1 MKTNEISSQTASHKS
16 HALQVLLWT
25 LTAIASIGSGLLAWK
40 WMEPVSGFGGFGGFG
55 FLMVWLVLTKVGHYF
70 AEGFVKVLDRKMNH
84 AK

>member
-16 HALQVLLWT
+16 PALQVLLWT
-25 LTAIASIGSGLLAWK
+25 LTAIVSIGSGLMAWK
-40 WMEPVSGFGGFGGFG
+40 WMEPESGFGIFG
-55 FLMVWLVLTKVGHYF
+55 FLMVWLVLTKIGHYF